1 MTRKPRAVAALVLLG
16 TVGYLLATGS
26 LAIGAANSRATV
38 SLRSTSLGKVLV
50 SSTGRTLYL
59 FEKDKNGK
67 SSCSGQC
74 AKYWPPLI
82 AKVKPTAGA
91 GISAAKLSRVRR
103 ADGRMQVTYNHH
115 PLYLFL
121 LDKATGQT
129 KGQGQDFFGGLW
141 YVVSARGGAIVKHA
155 ATTTTSST
163 TTAQTTTTSGYQ
175 PPKYP

>member
-1 MTRKPRAVAALVLLG
+1 MTRTPRAVAALALLG

-26 LAIGAANSRATV
+26 LAIGAANSHGTV

-67 SSCSGQC
+67 SSCAGQC

-91 GISAAKLSRVRR
+91 GISAAKLGRVRR

-121 LDKATGQT
+121 LDKAAGQT
-129 KGQGQDFFGGLW
+129 KGQSQDFFGGKW
-141 YVVSARGGAIVKHA
+141 YVVSARGTAIVKQA
-155 ATTTTSST
+155 GTTTATTTT
-163 TTAQTTTTSGYQ
+163 AETTTTSGYQ

>member
-1 MTRKPRAVAALVLLG
+1 MSRKPRAVAALALLG

-26 LAIGAANSRATV
+26 LAGASNSHGTV

-50 SSTGRTLYL
+50 SSTGHTLYL

-67 SSCSGQC
+67 SSCAGQC

-82 AKVKPTAGA
+82 ANAKPTAGA
-91 GISAAKLSRVRR
+91 GVSAAELGRVRR

-121 LDKATGQT
+121 LDKSAGQT
-129 KGQGQDFFGGLW
+129 KGQAVNFFGGLW
-141 YVVSARGGAIVKHA
+141 YAVSAHGAAVLKSA
-155 ATTTTSST
+155 TTSTTTTAETTTTSS
-163 TTAQTTTTSGYQ
+163 YV

>member
-1 MTRKPRAVAALVLLG
+1 MSRKPRAVAALALLG

-26 LAIGAANSRATV
+26 LAVGAPNSHGTV

-50 SSTGRTLYL
+50 SSTGHTLYL

-67 SSCSGQC
+67 SSCAGQC

-82 AKVKPTAGA
+82 ATAKPTAGT
-91 GISAAKLSRVRR
+91 GISAAKLGRVRR
-103 ADGRMQVTYNHH
+103 TDGRMQVTYNHH

-121 LDKATGQT
+121 LDKSAGQT
-129 KGQGQDFFGGLW
+129 KGQAVNFFGGLW
-141 YVVSARGGAIVKHA
+141 YAVSAHGTAVLKAA
-155 ATTTTSST
+155 ATGTTTTAETTTSS
-163 TTAQTTTTSGYQ
+163 YV